1 VVDKGTK
8 NSHFKTPQTIRLIG
22 AFLASQQQSDAASVA
37 PFTAKLLTTYTQA
50 YLGATLDLSGRGST
64 LSHSFSEFVG
74 ACVTDADV
82 KSVIAPEIE
91 RLLKR
96 DPAKTVP
103 GLAILCEGVA
113 ARTDLSAYVGVWK
126 ESLFKEL
133 VSNDASRSETAARA
147 LKALHRGVRG
157 VDARIELIGQA
168 QEYLGG
174 RQRSLATKPA
184 DKVKVMTVIQDCMAA
199 HTDEKTQTAG
209 IDAMLAYVKSE
220 RIVGT
225 RNAAM
230 GVLAAVCE
238 GLPAGPLLTQAL
250 AFCTDAASLRNVAGV
265 DGYLGMLLHASALN
279 RDAEFPD
286 PDANTVS
293 LLAAMVDSVK
303 ITKTAGRL
311 TWTLAA
317 GAWVTLNKVHV
328 SERKSLPSTLLA
340 VCGDA
345 AAEINLPR
353 GALLAPEA
361 QALEEVSAR
370 FALIRVLCAHSEV
383 PASDILPFMTS
394 TLFFAVHPCASVR
407 RSVVKC
413 VQECMKHNNNL
424 SLPLLHAL
432 QSVLDQEWD
441 QIAASCGDK
450 FVTPH
455 RYANVCTRV
464 YVCVRVC
471 VYIWSL
477 TLTPTHTHTVPL

>member
-1 VVDKGTK
+1 MMRCLIHNTQHTHTQVVDKGTK

-238 GLPAGPLLTQAL
+238 GLPAGPLLTQRGRCGWVSGHA
-250 AFCTDAASLRNVAGV
+250 APCERTQQGRRIPRPRCQHRIPAGSHGRFCQNHQDSWPADVDACRWCVG
-265 DGYLGMLLHASALN
+265 HA
-279 RDAEFPD
+279 E
-286 PDANTVS
+286 
-293 LLAAMVDSVK
+293 
-303 ITKTAGRL
+303 
-311 TWTLAA
+311 
-317 GAWVTLNKVHV
+317 
-328 SERKSLPSTLLA
+328 
-340 VCGDA
+340 
-345 AAEINLPR
+345 
-353 GALLAPEA
+353 
-361 QALEEVSAR
+361 QSAR
-370 FALIRVLCAHSEV
+370 E
-383 PASDILPFMTS
+383 
-394 TLFFAVHPCASVR
+394 
-407 RSVVKC
+407 
-413 VQECMKHNNNL
+413 
-424 SLPLLHAL
+424 
-432 QSVLDQEWD
+432 
-441 QIAASCGDK
+441 
-450 FVTPH
+450 
-455 RYANVCTRV
+455 
-464 YVCVRVC
+464 
-471 VYIWSL
+471 
-477 TLTPTHTHTVPL
+477 